1 MMKQL
6 GKLCIIIGVVSLISG
21 LVYGVL
27 DRVVCT
33 QEQKDVLEYQKQQK
47 EVENLSIDIIPPM
60 KCGAIIAKYADGTEY
75 EMYGTIKIV
84 NNGRN
89 GEPIEIEFYGE

>member
-6 GKLCIIIGVVSLISG
+6 GKLCIIIGVVLLISG
-21 LVYGVL
+21 LVYGAL
-27 DRVVCT
+27 DRVAYT

-47 EVENLSIDIIPPM
+47 EVENLVIDTTPPM
-60 KCGAIIAKYADGTEY
+60 KCGTITARYADGSEY